1 MLPGTKNG
9 KALLIGEHIL
19 LAMAKQRGL
28 GYAAAL
34 TGGAILVGPYVPFP
48 WLTALI
54 IILFSLVLWRVFNLK
69 YFAYVFC
76 ILSALYAV
84 NLLPFLVLATTMAM
98 IALGE
103 LVFQSG
109 TDDLNTYFYYIIS
122 TAWAGVLV
130 MVYLHE
136 SAILMIIFGI
146 IAAVLLKVILL
157 RYEDALVLEGVG
169 IAMTMYLIKELNY
182 TANIEIVI
190 VAVIIAFV
198 FGYFAFRAKTADLSG
213 LFSIALVGVILLVFA
228 DATWLLVMLTFFILG
243 SVSTRYKYE
252 YKKQIGVEQGK
263 SGARGYRNV
272 FANGIVA
279 CAAAVLYGV
288 FVQPVFIV
296 MYVGCVATAAADTMA
311 SEIGV
316 TGGIPFMIT
325 TMRRVP
331 IGTNGGVSVKGE
343 LVCVLGSLVVSV
355 VALGLNV
362 ITPSMAVICTITGF
376 VGTNLDSLVG
386 ALLENKGFLGNAGTN
401 FLATL
406 GGGIFAVVLYW
417 IFVTHGIVW

>member
-1 MLPGTKNG
+1 
-9 KALLIGEHIL
+9 
-19 LAMAKQRGL
+19 MAKQRGL
-28 GYAAAL
+28 GYTAAL
-34 TGGAILVGPYVPFP
+34 TGGAILAGPYVHMP
-48 WLTALI
+48 WLMALV
-54 IILFSLVLWRVFNLK
+54 IILFSLILWRFFGTK
-69 YFAYVFC
+69 YLAYVFC

-84 NLLPFLVLATTMAM
+84 NLLPFVVLATTLAM
-98 IALGE
+98 ISLGE

-109 TDDLNTYFYYIIS
+109 ADDLNTYFYYVIS
-122 TAWAGVLV
+122 TAWAGMLV

-136 SAILMIIFGI
+136 QALLMVIFGI

-157 RYEDALVLEGVG
+157 KYEDSLVLEGIG

-182 TANIEIVI
+182 TADIEIVI
-190 VAVIIAFV
+190 IAVFIAFV
-198 FGYFAFRAKTADLSG
+198 FGYFAYRFKTADLSG
-213 LFSIALVGVILLVFA
+213 LFSTALVGIILLVFA
-228 DATWLLVMLTFFILG
+228 DATWFLVMLAFFILG
-243 SVSTRYKYE
+243 SVCTRYKFE
-252 YKKQIGVEQGK
+252 YKKRIGVEQGK

-316 TGGIPFMIT
+316 TGGIPYMIT
-325 TMRRVP
+325 TLRRVP
-331 IGTNGGVSVKGE
+331 IGTNGGITTTGE
-343 LVCVLGSLVVSV
+343 LVALGGSLVVSL
-355 VALGLNV
+355 VALGLRV
-362 ITPSMAVICTITGF
+362 ITPWMAVICTITGF
-376 VGTNLDSLVG
+376 VGTNLDSIVG

-406 GGGIFAVVLYW
+406 GGGIFAVALYW
-417 IFVTHGIVW
+417 VFMVHGVVW

>member
-1 MLPGTKNG
+1 
-9 KALLIGEHIL
+9 
-19 LAMAKQRGL
+19 MAKQRGL

-34 TGGAILVGPYVPFP
+34 TGGAILAGPYVPLP
-48 WLTALI
+48 WLMALV
-54 IILFSLVLWRVFNLK
+54 IILFSLVLWRFFDLK
-69 YFAYVFC
+69 YLAYVFC
-76 ILSALYAV
+76 VLSALYAV

-98 IALGE
+98 MALGE

-109 TDDLNTYFYYIIS
+109 TDDLNTYFYYIVS
-122 TAWAGVLV
+122 TAWAGMLV

-136 SAILMIIFGI
+136 DAILMVIFGI

-157 RYEDALVLEGVG
+157 RYEDSLVLEGIG

-182 TANIEIVI
+182 TANIGIVI
-190 VAVIIAFV
+190 IAVVIAFV

-243 SVSTRYKYE
+243 SACTRYKFE

-316 TGGIPFMIT
+316 TGGIPYMIT
-325 TMRRVP
+325 TLRRVP

-343 LVCVLGSLVVSV
+343 AVCILGSLVVSL
-355 VALGLNV
+355 VALGLHV
-362 ITPSMAVICTITGF
+362 ITPWMAVICTITGF

-406 GGGIFAVVLYW
+406 GGGLFAVVLYW
-417 IFVTHGIVW
+417 IFITHGIVW